1 MGRRVAVKATTK
13 AASVKEGRSRRET
26 VGVPLRR
33 DRARPG
39 GARRSPEQRIGS
51 VDPIKAEVI
60 ARFLLATAEEM
71 GATLMRTAFS
81 PNIKERAD
89 CSTAIFDRAG
99 EVIALAQRVPIHLG
113 SMVGAIAE
121 ILKRFPEAEIKPGDM
136 FIANDPYNGGG
147 THLPDINVIA
157 PVFIGKRIVAYVAN
171 IAHHADVGGMVPGSE
186 AAVCQ
191 SIYQEGLRIP
201 PVRIMQG
208 GKLNRDVFDII
219 LLNSR
224 TPEERVGDLQAQFAA
239 NTVGARSVVSLFER
253 YGVRETEATVAAY
266 LDFTEKRFRA
276 AISKLPRGRYEAED
290 HLDGN
295 DETSTAKIRLALTVH
310 RSRLDFDFAGSAPQL
325 ECARNIPYRA
335 LLATVY
341 TVAKALLDPE
351 VPANAGYYRTL
362 KISAPAGCVV
372 GPVPPAA
379 IGCRSISASVLG
391 DVIAAALSQALPHK
405 ALAGS
410 GPHHLY
416 VLSGTDPRTRR
427 YFVNYE
433 TLAGGM
439 GARANRDGVDGVR
452 VHASGSS
459 NLPIEALEHAYPF
472 RVERYALWEGSGGA
486 GRYRGGMGVIRDYR
500 VLADDIAV
508 SLSSERQHVAA
519 SGAHGGGEGALGSFV
534 LNPGASDERTLP
546 SAAADVRLPRDS
558 VFRICTPA
566 GGGYGEAL
574 ERDAAAVERDI
585 RDERQSVDAARDVHG
600 YPADHS

>member
-1 MGRRVAVKATTK
+1 M
-13 AASVKEGRSRRET
+13 
-26 VGVPLRR
+26 
-33 DRARPG
+33 ARTSKTRLQMKTAPVNKRP
-39 GARRSPEQRIGS
+39 A
-51 VDPIKAEVI
+51 VDPIQAEVV

-71 GATLMRTAFS
+71 GATLTRTAFS

-89 CSTAIFDRAG
+89 CSTAIFDRHG

-113 SMVGAIAE
+113 SMVGAVDE
-121 ILKRFPEAEIKPGDM
+121 ILKRFPESEIRPGDM
-136 FIANDPYNGGG
+136 FVANDPYNGGG

-191 SIYQEGLRIP
+191 SIYQEGIRIP
-201 PVRIMQG
+201 PVRILCE
-208 GKLNRDVFDII
+208 GKLNRDVFDVI

-224 TPEERVGDLQAQFAA
+224 TPDERVGDLQAQFAA
-239 NTVGARSVVSLFER
+239 NTVGMRSVLSLFDR
-253 YGVRETEATVAAY
+253 YGAKETEATIASY

-276 AISKLPRGRYEAED
+276 AIEKLPAGRYVAED
-290 HLDGN
+290 FLDGN
-295 DETSTAKIRLALTVH
+295 DETSVARIKLTLTVGKG
-310 RSRLDFDFAGSAPQL
+310 RLHFDFAGSDPQL
-325 ECARNIPYRA
+325 NCARNIPYRA

-362 KISAPAGCVV
+362 EISAPPGCVV

-416 VLSGTDPRTRR
+416 VLSGTDPRNGT

-459 NLPIEALEHAYPF
+459 NLPVEALEHAYPF
-472 RVERYALWEGSGGA
+472 RVERYALWEDSGG
-486 GRYRGGMGVIRDYR
+486 GGKYRGGMGVIRDYR
-500 VLADDIAV
+500 VLADDIVV

-519 SGAHGGGEGALGSFV
+519 LGAGGGDAGKLGAFI
-534 LNPGASDERTLP
+534 LNPDTPEERKLP
-546 SAAADVRLPRDS
+546 AAAADVRLPRDS
-558 VFRICTPA
+558 VLRIATPSGA
-566 GGGYGEAL
+566 GYGAAS
-574 ERDAAAVERDI
+574 ERDAAAVERDV
-585 RDERQSVDAARDVHG
+585 REGRASA
-600 YPADHS
+600 

>member
-1 MGRRVAVKATTK
+1 MGRRLKNKVDLQMKTTP
-13 AASVKEGRSRRET
+13 VKE
-26 VGVPLRR
+26 
-33 DRARPG
+33 A
-39 GARRSPEQRIGS
+39 RSPRSGS
-51 VDPIKAEVI
+51 VDPIQAEVA

-71 GATLMRTAFS
+71 GATLQRTAFS

-99 EVIALAQRVPIHLG
+99 QVIALAQRVPIHLG
-113 SMVGAIAE
+113 SMVGAVDE
-121 ILKRFPEAEIKPGDM
+121 ILKRFPESEIKPGDM
-136 FIANDPYNGGG
+136 FLANDPYNGGG

-157 PVFIGKRIVAYVAN
+157 PVFIGKRIAAYVAN

-191 SIYQEGLRIP
+191 SIYQEGIRIP
-201 PVRIMQG
+201 PVRIMQA
-208 GKLNRDVFDII
+208 GKLNRDVFEII

-224 TPEERVGDLQAQFAA
+224 TPDERVGDLQAQFAA
-239 NTVGARSVVSLFER
+239 NTVGARSVMALFDR
-253 YGVRETEATVAAY
+253 YGVRETEATIAAY
-266 LDFTEKRFRA
+266 LDFTERRFRA
-276 AISKLPRGRYEAED
+276 AIDKLPAGRYEAED
-290 HLDGN
+290 DLDGN
-295 DETSTAKIRLALTVH
+295 DEHSVAKIRLALTVGKG
-310 RSRLDFDFAGSAPQL
+310 RLRFDFAGTAAQL
-325 ECARNIPYRA
+325 NCARNIPYRA

-341 TVAKALLDPE
+341 TVSKALLDPE

-362 KISAPAGCVV
+362 DISAPPGSVV
-372 GPVPPAA
+372 GPVAPAA

-416 VLSGTDPRTRR
+416 VLSGTDPRTGT

-459 NLPIEALEHAYPF
+459 NLPVEALEHAYPF
-472 RVERYALWEGSGGA
+472 RVERYALWDGSGGA
-486 GRYRGGMGVIRDYR
+486 GKYRGGMGVVRDYR
-500 VLADDIAV
+500 VLADDIVV

-519 SGAHGGGEGALGSFV
+519 RGMNGGAPGALGSFI
-534 LNPGASDERTLP
+534 LDPGTAQERKLP
-546 SAAADVRLPRDS
+546 AAAADVRLPRGS
-558 VFRICTPA
+558 VLRIETPA
-566 GGGYGEAL
+566 GGGYGDL
-574 ERDAAAVERDI
+574 HERDPAAIDRDGREERL
-585 RDERQSVDAARDVHG
+585 SATAADDVHG
-600 YPADHS
+600 YNGAP

>member
-1 MGRRVAVKATTK
+1 MGRRV
-13 AASVKEGRSRRET
+13 
-26 VGVPLRR
+26 
-33 DRARPG
+33 
-39 GARRSPEQRIGS
+39 
-51 VDPIKAEVI
+51 DPIQAEVV

-71 GATLMRTAFS
+71 GATLTRTAFS

-89 CSTAIFDRAG
+89 CSTAIFDRTG
-99 EVIALAQRVPIHLG
+99 QVIALAQRVPIHLG
-113 SMVGAIAE
+113 SMVGAVDE
-121 ILKRFPEAEIKPGDM
+121 ILKRYPEAEIRPGDM

-157 PVFIGKRIVAYVAN
+157 PVFIGKRIAAYVAN

-191 SIYQEGLRIP
+191 SIYQEGIRIP
-201 PVRIMQG
+201 PVRIMQA
-208 GKLNRDVFDII
+208 GKVNRDVFDLI

-224 TPEERVGDLQAQFAA
+224 TPDERVGDLNAQFAA
-239 NTVGARSVVSLFER
+239 NTVGARSVTALFDR
-253 YGVRETEATVAAY
+253 YGTREAEATIAAY

-276 AISKLPRGRYEAED
+276 AIERLPAGHYTAED
-290 HLDGN
+290 FLDGN
-295 DETSTAKIRLALTVH
+295 DETSVAKIKLALEV
-310 RSRLDFDFAGSAPQL
+310 SRGRLRFDFAGSDAQL
-325 ECARNIPYRA
+325 CCARNIPYRA

-362 KISAPAGCVV
+362 DISAPPGSVV

-391 DVIAAALSQALPHK
+391 DVIAAALSQALPDK
-405 ALAGS
+405 ALVGS

-416 VLSGTDPRTRR
+416 VLSGTDPRTGR

-459 NLPIEALEHAYPF
+459 NLPVEALEHAYPF
-472 RVERYALWEGSGGA
+472 RVERYALLENSGGP
-486 GRYRGGMGVIRDYR
+486 GKYRGGMGVVRDYR
-500 VLADDIAV
+500 VLGDDIVV
-508 SLSSERQHVAA
+508 SLSSERQHVPAPG
-519 SGAHGGGEGALGSFV
+519 SHGGAPGTLGAFV
-534 LNPGASDERTLP
+534 LNPGLP
-546 SAAADVRLPRDS
+546 GEQALPAAGADVKLPRDS
-558 VFRICTPA
+558 VLRICTPS
-566 GGGYGEAL
+566 GGGYGDPRERERVAM
-574 ERDAAAVERDI
+574 ERDLREER
-585 RDERQSVDAARDVHG
+585 VDSESARRIFSHEEVT
-600 YPADHS
+600 

>member
-1 MGRRVAVKATTK
+1 M
-13 AASVKEGRSRRET
+13 
-26 VGVPLRR
+26 
-33 DRARPG
+33 AR
-39 GARRSPEQRIGS
+39 S
-51 VDPIKAEVI
+51 VDPIKAEVV

-71 GATLMRTAFS
+71 GATLTRTAFS

-99 EVIALAQRVPIHLG
+99 QVIALAQRVPIHLG
-113 SMVGAIAE
+113 SMVGAIDE
-121 ILKRFPEAEIKPGDM
+121 ILKRYPEPEIRPGDM

-157 PVFIGKRIVAYVAN
+157 PVFIGKRIAAYVAN

-191 SIYQEGLRIP
+191 SIYQEGIRIP
-201 PVRIMQG
+201 PVRIMRG
-208 GKLNRDVFDII
+208 GEVNRDVFDIV

-224 TPEERVGDLQAQFAA
+224 TPDERVGDLHAQFAA
-239 NTVGARSVVSLFER
+239 NTVGARGVVALFDR
-253 YGVRETEATVAAY
+253 YGERETQATIAAY

-276 AISKLPRGRYEAED
+276 AIEKLPAGRYEAED
-290 HLDGN
+290 YLDGN
-295 DETSTAKIRLALTVH
+295 DEETVAKIRLTLTVG
-310 RSRLDFDFAGSAPQL
+310 RGRLRFDFAGSDAQL
-325 ECARNIPYRA
+325 CCARNIPYRA

-341 TVAKALLDPE
+341 TVAKSLLDPE

-362 KISAPAGCVV
+362 DITAPPGTVV

-391 DVIAAALSQALPHK
+391 DVIAAALSQALPAK

-416 VLSGTDPRTRR
+416 VLSGTDPRTGT

-439 GARANRDGVDGVR
+439 GARPNRDGVDGVR

-459 NLPIEALEHAYPF
+459 NLPVEALEHAYPF
-472 RVERYALWEGSGGA
+472 RVERYALGESSGGP
-486 GRYRGGMGVIRDYR
+486 GKYRGGMGVVRDYR
-500 VLADDIAV
+500 VLADDIVV

-519 SGAHGGGEGALGSFV
+519 AGGGGGGRGTLGAFV
-534 LNPGASDERTLP
+534 LNPDSAHERKLP
-546 SAAADVRLPRDS
+546 AAAADVKLPRGS
-558 VFRICTPA
+558 VLRISTPS
-566 GGGYGEAL
+566 GGGYGHAR
-574 ERDAAAVERDI
+574 ERDPAHVERDLLE
-585 RDERQSVDAARDVHG
+585 ERVSAGQARSVYHR
-600 YPADHS
+600 PRK